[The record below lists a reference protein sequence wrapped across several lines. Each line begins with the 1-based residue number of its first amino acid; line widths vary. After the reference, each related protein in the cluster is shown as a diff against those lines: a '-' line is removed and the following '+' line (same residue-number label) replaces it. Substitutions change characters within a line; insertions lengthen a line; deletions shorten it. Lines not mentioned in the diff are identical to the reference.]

1 MTTAEAKARQ
11 MISRRST
18 EKLVED
24 YETLDRQISAAGHMT
39 HEQAMVNCWI
49 CDELEKRNQEAYDAW
64 VDDEDWSC
72 SPRKYYL

>member
-24 YETLDRQISAAGHMT
+24 YETLDRQINAAGHMT
-39 HEQAMVNCWI
+39 SELIMVNVWI
-49 CDELEKRNQEAYDAW
+49 CDELEKRNPDAYDAW

-72 SPRKYYL
+72 SPRKYFL